1 MLGDREP
8 RLPFY
13 GISPCNTTPKE
24 SDVTF
29 TSRLTN
35 RTLMFA
41 ALVATIALMLV
52 AIAAGTNGAAKPG
65 AHSKIE
71 LAGKTVSSKP
81 SRRA

>member
-1 MLGDREP
+1 MLRDRGP
-8 RLPFY
+8 HLPFD
-13 GISPCNTTPKE
+13 GISPCNMTPKE
-24 SDVTF
+24 SDMTF
-29 TSRLTN
+29 ISRLTN

-52 AIAAGTNGAAKPG
+52 AIAAGTNGTSKPG

-71 LAGKTVSSKP
+71 LAGKSVSGKP